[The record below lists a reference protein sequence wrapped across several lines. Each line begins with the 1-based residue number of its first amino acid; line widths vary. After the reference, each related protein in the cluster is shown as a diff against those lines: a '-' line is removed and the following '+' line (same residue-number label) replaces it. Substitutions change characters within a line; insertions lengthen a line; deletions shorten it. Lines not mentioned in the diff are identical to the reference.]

1 MQSSYDAP
9 VSCSGQLRKR
19 RASLILIPWRARAPG
34 RRIQT
39 PSVAWSRSART
50 WGRRSSSELL
60 PQPACIGCEIGN
72 LLVEISDPQIPEGAG
87 FAGPPLG
94 TNSGRIQQ
102 RPTSNP
108 PAADSAIRNITRRGR
123 PCRPATWDEFTENR
137 ISQQRFPIRN
147 IPEGA
152 GLAGPPLGT
161 NSPRTESPS
170 RDSQSATSPK
180 GPALPA
186 RHLGRIHRGPNLPPR
201 FSNPLIPKG

>member
-94 TNSGRIQQ
+94 TNSPSRISAEIQQ
-102 RPTSNP
+102 SATSP
-108 PAADSAIRNITRRGR
+108 KGPAL
-123 PCRPATWDEFTENR
+123 PA
-137 ISQQRFPIRN
+137 
-147 IPEGA
+147 
-152 GLAGPPLGT
+152 PPLGT
-161 NSPRTESPS
+161 NSPRTESPSRDSQSATSPKGPALPAPPLGTNSQRTESPS

>member
-87 FAGPPLG
+87 
-94 TNSGRIQQ
+94 
-102 RPTSNP
+102 
-108 PAADSAIRNITRRGR
+108 
-123 PCRPATWDEFTENR
+123 
-137 ISQQRFPIRN
+137 
-147 IPEGA
+147 
-152 GLAGPPLGT
+152 LAGPPLGT
-161 NSPRTESPS
+161 NSQRTESPS

-186 RHLGRIHRGPNLPPR
+186 RHLGRIHREPNLPAEIPNPQHHRRGRPCRPATWDEFTENRISQQRFPIRNITEGAGLAGPPLGTNSPR
-201 FSNPLIPKG
+201 AESPTEIQQSADP